1 MDSIINFLL
10 TEREVCTEKYR
21 NEDFLRKDRARI
33 GRGLYKKPRPLFF
46 VHTEKAMLIK
56 NLLYGIYT

>member
-33 GRGLYKKPRPLFF
+33 GRGLYKKLRS
-46 VHTEKAMLIK
+46 AIS
-56 NLLYGIYT
+56 LYIPSKRC